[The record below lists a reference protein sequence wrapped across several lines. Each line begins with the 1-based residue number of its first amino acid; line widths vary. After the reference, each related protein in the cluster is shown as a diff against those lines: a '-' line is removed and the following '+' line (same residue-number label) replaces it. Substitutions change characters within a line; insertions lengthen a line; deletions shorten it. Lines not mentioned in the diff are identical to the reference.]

1 MIKTQVSQVIDAPLE
16 RVWQTIRPFDSLSQ
30 WHPFVAACHM
40 ENQQANN
47 TIGGIRAIGLKEGG
61 VVRETLL
68 GLSDTEH
75 RIVYDIIESPM
86 PVENYIASIQLY
98 PVTETNQTFVFW
110 DVVFD
115 TPDDQQQAMIAT
127 LQDIFCSGLS
137 QLNELLAA
145 A

>member
-16 RVWQTIRPFDSLSQ
+16 RVWKTIRPFDSLSQ
-30 WHPFVAACHM
+30 WHPFVAVCDM
-40 ENQQANN
+40 ENQQPNN
-47 TIGGIRAIGLKEGG
+47 TVGGIRTIGLKEGG

-98 PVTETNQTFVFW
+98 LVTETNQTFVFW

-115 TPDDQQQAMIAT
+115 TPDDQQEAMIAT
-127 LQDIFCSGLS
+127 LQDIFRSGLS